1 MVDAVKEGKNT
12 GGGALK
18 GPQNERR
25 GFWRRVSGVV
35 RERSFQIALALWI
48 SISVAAVELSGGWT
62 GAKTYAEG
70 SSGSLVLIILVIGV
84 AAIITRRRP
93 MPDLGARA
101 PKREKALREIVGL
114 WIYGAAVLAAGQI
127 IGRHFFGEG
136 IALHLNG
143 SLVGDAL
150 GKFRVQSPTEVCTW
164 AAYNGILLA
173 LIPYAAFRV
182 RGYSNY
188 ALNLKS
194 DNRWNDL
201 FVIVVVLGFSAGLD
215 LLRPN
220 IFQLDTHQAVVG
232 GTLSFFLHMA
242 GTDLPIMIFIYA
254 ILLPR
259 YAKLA
264 RPFTAY
270 LLGAASYP
278 TMHIF
283 ESWTRYDSPAHGA
296 LSVMLVYL
304 IFFPPGLMKSFLTM
318 RTGNA
323 WVHLW
328 AFHAISPHVTVD
340 TRLIVR
346 DFRIR

>member
-1 MVDAVKEGKNT
+1 MKQEKQA
-12 GGGALK
+12 GGGALR
-18 GPQNERR
+18 GLQNEPR

-48 SISVAAVELSGGWT
+48 LISVAAVELSRGWN
-62 GAKTYAEG
+62 GARAYAEG
-70 SSGSLVLIILVIGV
+70 SSESVVLIILLIGV

-93 MPDLGARA
+93 MPDLGARSPERA
-101 PKREKALREIVGL
+101 KALREVAGL
-114 WIYGAAVLAAGQI
+114 WIYGAVVLVVGQI

-173 LIPYAAFRV
+173 LVPYVAFRA

-188 ALNLKS
+188 ALNLQS

-201 FVIVVVLGFSAGLD
+201 FVIVVVLAFSAGFD
-215 LLRPN
+215 LMGPN
-220 IFQLDTHQAVVG
+220 IFRLDTHQAVVG

-259 YAKLA
+259 FAKVV

-283 ESWTRYDSPAHGA
+283 ESWTRYDSAAHGA
-296 LSVMLVYL
+296 VSVMLVYL

-328 AFHAISPHVTVD
+328 AFHVISPHVTVD
-340 TRLIVR
+340 TRLIAR

>member
-1 MVDAVKEGKNT
+1 MVDAMKEEEKT

-18 GPQNERR
+18 SPQNGPR

-35 RERSFQIALALWI
+35 REKSFQVALALWI
-48 SISVAAVELSGGWT
+48 LVSIAAVELSGGWN
-62 GAKTYAEG
+62 GARAYAEG
-70 SSGSLVLIILVIGV
+70 SSGSLLAIILLIGI
-84 AAIITRRRP
+84 AALVTRRRP

-101 PKREKALREIVGL
+101 PERAKALREIAGL
-114 WIYGAAVLAAGQI
+114 WIYGAVVLAVGQI

-173 LIPYAAFRV
+173 LIPYAVFRA

-188 ALNLKS
+188 SLNLKS

-201 FVIVVVLGFSAGLD
+201 FVILVVLAFSGGLD
-215 LLRPN
+215 LTGPN
-220 IFQLDTHQAVVG
+220 IFRLDTHQAVVG

-259 YAKLA
+259 YAKIA

-283 ESWTRYDSPAHGA
+283 ESWTRYDSPAHGV

-304 IFFPPGLMKSFLTM
+304 IFFPPGLMKSFLTV

-346 DFRIR
+346 DFNIR

>member
-1 MVDAVKEGKNT
+1 MDDTVKKEEKA
-12 GGGALK
+12 GGAVK
-18 GPQNERR
+18 GPQNEPGGFRR
-25 GFWRRVSGVV
+25 SASGIL

-48 SISVAAVELSGGWT
+48 LISVVAVELSGGWN
-62 GAKTYAEG
+62 GAKAYAEG
-70 SSGSLVLIILVIGV
+70 SSGNLMAVILLIGV

-101 PKREKALREIVGL
+101 PERAKALREIAGL
-114 WIYGAAVLAAGQI
+114 WIYGAAVLIVGQI

-150 GKFRVQSPTEVCTW
+150 GKFRVQSPREVCTW

-173 LIPYAAFRV
+173 LIPYAAFRM

-201 FVIVVVLGFSAGLD
+201 FVIVVVLACSAGFD
-215 LLRPN
+215 LMGPN
-220 IFQLDTHQAVVG
+220 IFQLDTHQAVIG

-283 ESWTRYDSPAHGA
+283 ESWTRYDSAAHGV

-304 IFFPPGLMKSFLTM
+304 IFFPAGLMKSFLTV

-340 TRLIVR
+340 TRLIVL